1 MITMNARIAAAS
13 DIARSI
19 NADLDHNPR
28 FTLSGSQLDARID
41 AYCDDPATESCDRL
55 FIRIMLLNDP
65 CIPIR

>member
-1 MITMNARIAAAS
+1 MITSTARYAAAS

-19 NADLDHNPR
+19 NRDLDNDPN

-41 AYCDDPATESCDRL
+41 HYCDDPATDDADRL
-55 FIRIMLLNDP
+55 WIRITLLNDP